1 MTSANPVVSLWGGLE
16 TAAVGMGM
24 TSPVSRMLGGAIAG
38 LTLVLLV
45 KPSVSY
51 TSTGERRPWSVT
63 APDDSKAEATLFPW
77 WAWPL
82 SLGAFFGM
90 FV

>member
-1 MTSANPVVSLWGGLE
+1 MTSANPVTAVWGGFE
-16 TAAVGMGM
+16 SAAVGLGM
-24 TSPVSRMLGGAIAG
+24 ESPVSRVLGGAIAG
-38 LTLVLLV
+38 LALVLLI

-51 TSTGERRPWSVT
+51 SSTGERLAWSFTSSEADKGQTT
-63 APDDSKAEATLFPW
+63 AFPW

-82 SLGAFFGM
+82 TLGAFFGL